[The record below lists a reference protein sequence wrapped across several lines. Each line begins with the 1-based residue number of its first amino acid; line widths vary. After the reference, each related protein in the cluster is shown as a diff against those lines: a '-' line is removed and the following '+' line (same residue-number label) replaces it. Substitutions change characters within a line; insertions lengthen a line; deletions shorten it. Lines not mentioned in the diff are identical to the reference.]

1 MPEGLNNNI
10 SAFQSLI
17 TCNLHLQPTAKP
29 IMALE
34 KKTNFGMSRDMASLA
49 AVNPPCQPLES
60 NENVVTC

>member
-29 IMALE
+29 IMRW
-34 KKTNFGMSRDMASLA
+34 KRQILA
-49 AVNPPCQPLES
+49 CRGTWLRWLL
-60 NENVVTC
+60 